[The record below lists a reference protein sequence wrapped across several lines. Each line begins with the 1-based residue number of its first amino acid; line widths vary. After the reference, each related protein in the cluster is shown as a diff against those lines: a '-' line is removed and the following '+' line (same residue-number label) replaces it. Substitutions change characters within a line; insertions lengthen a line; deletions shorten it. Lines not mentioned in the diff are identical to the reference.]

1 MILPSFNSRADKQ
14 EIKMKYAVGCDPN
27 ASELKEILIA
37 DMKADGHEVDDFGS
51 DDPIYA
57 NVAIKV
63 AESVAAGIHERGL
76 VVCGTGIGVSIAAN
90 KVKGAVAAL
99 VSDAYSAERAIK
111 SNNANVICMGAFTI
125 GREAAR
131 TYLKIWN
138 ESKFDPESRSAPKVQ
153 RFVDYDAAR

>member
-1 MILPSFNSRADKQ
+1 
-14 EIKMKYAVGCDPN
+14 
-27 ASELKEILIA
+27 
-37 DMKADGHEVDDFGS
+37 
-51 DDPIYA
+51 
-57 NVAIKV
+57 
-63 AESVAAGIHERGL
+63 
-76 VVCGTGIGVSIAAN
+76 VSIAAN

-153 RFVDYDAAR
+153 RFNDYDAAR